1 MEAKL
6 TRKVE
11 LPPKTPHHSHKTPH
25 TSHKT
30 LHHSHKTPH
39 HPFKTP
45 HHLKPSYKAGSSEL
59 QDSGLL
65 ISPPNQV
72 TYSTSEDVTP
82 RPYFL
87 RGQPKYSSTPL
98 LPGCPATA
106 TNQLTSINLEERLE
120 ELQEQ
125 QDGQEE
131 DSGKPLKHC

>member
-1 MEAKL
+1 M

-11 LPPKTPHHSHKTPH
+11 QPPKTPHHSHKTPH
-25 TSHKT
+25 HSPKT
-30 LHHSHKTPH
+30 PHHSHKTPH

-45 HHLKPSYKAGSSEL
+45 HHLLKPSYKGGSSEM

-98 LPGCPATA
+98 LPGGPATA
-106 TNQLTSINLEERLE
+106 PNQLTSINLEERLE

-131 DSGKPLKHC
+131 DSGKQL

>member
-25 TSHKT
+25 
-30 LHHSHKTPH
+30 

-45 HHLKPSYKAGSSEL
+45 HHLLKPSYKGGSSEL
-59 QDSGLL
+59 QDSGFL

-72 TYSTSEDVTP
+72 SYSTSEDVTP

-106 TNQLTSINLEERLE
+106 PNQLTSINLEERLE

-125 QDGQEE
+125 QDVEEGDE
-131 DSGKPLKHC
+131 DSGKIM